1 MINITGNEKKQTP
14 TTQIVIFYVN
24 YYSISQ
30 FKGFSLLN
38 LKLIPENLRSEN
50 PLWWKCQQ

>member
-1 MINITGNEKKQTP
+1 MINIAGNEKKQTP

-24 YYSISQ
+24 YYSLSQ